1 MSDSSH
7 AVNCQCALHSTNAQ
21 QSLDELAF
29 ERGLWTAA
37 QRGDVNRVRTL
48 LANANSDANA
58 VDSSGLTPLHY
69 ACREG
74 HLLVATLLLDAGA
87 SVDFAS
93 RSGVTPLH
101 RAAVAGHVDLVDLL
115 LQRGA
120 NVAARDQRGRDAML
134 AAQQSERSADVV
146 QLLLSRKAT

>member
-1 MSDSSH
+1 
-7 AVNCQCALHSTNAQ
+7 
-21 QSLDELAF
+21 LDELAF

-37 QRGDVNRVRTL
+37 QRGDVNRVRSL
-48 LANANSDANA
+48 LANNDANA

-74 HLLVATLLLDAGA
+74 HVLIATLLLDAGA
-87 SVDFAS
+87 SIDFAS

-120 NVAARDQRGRDAML
+120 NVAARDQRGRDALL

-146 QLLLSRKAT
+146 QLLLSRKQPT